1 MVCNNDK
8 LIGVIS
14 NIQRYSL
21 HDGPGIRTIIFF
33 KGCPLACRWC
43 CNPETQQKEKEI
55 MFYSNR
61 CIGCG
66 KCVEVCPEKI
76 ELNELFDSKRC
87 KKCGKCVEVCPTG
100 ARTLIERQV
109 KVNELFEE
117 IIKDEPFFRHSGGG
131 VTLGGGEPC
140 LQVSFARA
148 LIEKCEQ
155 RGINV
160 AVETSGYCSED
171 KFFRLI
177 ELAHHI
183 FIDIKHMDSKK
194 HKTFTGVTNELI
206 LKNIQ
211 CAAKIDNVNLTIR
224 VPVIPGFN
232 DTPNELEDIAKFVS
246 ALDSKISVELLPFH
260 KFSANKYQALGR
272 VYCYQ
277 NTIPPNENKMRFFR
291 SIFKRQGVNI
301 YNPKNIE

>member
-1 MVCNNDK
+1 
-8 LIGVIS
+8 
-14 NIQRYSL
+14 
-21 HDGPGIRTIIFF
+21 
-33 KGCPLACRWC
+33 
-43 CNPETQQKEKEI
+43 

-76 ELNELFDSKRC
+76 KPNEFLDSKRC
-87 KKCGKCVEVCPTG
+87 KKCGKCAEICPTG
-100 ARTLIERQV
+100 ARRIIGRQV
-109 KVNELFEE
+109 TINELFEE
-117 IIKDEPFFRHSGGG
+117 VVKDEQFYRSSGGG

-140 LQVSFARA
+140 LQVSFIRA
-148 LIEKCEQ
+148 FIEKCIQ

-160 AVETSGYCSED
+160 AIETSGYCMWD
-171 KFFRLI
+171 KFFKLI

-183 FIDIKHMDSKK
+183 FIDIKHMNPKK
-194 HKTFTGVTNELI
+194 HKEFTGVSNELI

-211 CAAKIDNVNLTIR
+211 YAAKIEKVNLTIR

-246 ALDSKISVELLPFH
+246 ALDSKVLVELMPFH
-260 KFSANKYQALGR
+260 KFGANKYQALER
-272 VYCYQ
+272 EDYYQ
-277 NTIPPNENKMRFFR
+277 NTIPPDENKMRIFR
-291 SIFKRQGVNI
+291 NIFKRYGVNI